1 MELQRR
7 RQEEG
12 LKTLQTTMA
21 STAKSS
27 VEKLMSLQSENEK
40 IRGDLEALSAQV
52 KELEE
57 VVKEEEDCVG
67 GGWRDEK

>member
-40 IRGDLEALSAQV
+40 LRGELETLSAQV

-67 GGWRDEK
+67 RGWRDEK